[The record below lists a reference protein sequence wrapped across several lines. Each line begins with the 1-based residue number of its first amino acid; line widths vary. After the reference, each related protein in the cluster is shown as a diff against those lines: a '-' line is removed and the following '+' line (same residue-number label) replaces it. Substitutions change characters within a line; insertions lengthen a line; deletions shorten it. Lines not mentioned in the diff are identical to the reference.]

1 VLILQANEHT
11 TRFPFIFSIMA
22 NNNNNNALFGEGW
35 QNNDDDDNDNDNVVI
50 DIEDDEDHDDPT
62 LDGGVAVD
70 NSSSGSATAKRSSS
84 DCDLILYIY
93 CQKPLDIAPDHPIMR
108 PGITVSIGLEKNT
121 KLSAVFRRYVD
132 FCNESSGKEHSIKYR
147 DLEFVHCQLLDEH
160 ETAETSALMKNDR
173 ILVRK
178 VQKAEREAE
187 AERKRALREA
197 DRVYFQQMRQ
207 LMPDLGASRV
217 ADVILDCKG
226 KLMDTNGRH
235 QRVLS
240 TGVRA
245 HSAMLSRRCPWLKNI
260 ILQARNKARQEA
272 LEEEKEDTSDTPE
285 ERTTGATEIE
295 DEEDEMH
302 VAEEERREKN
312 GHGGVVSGDI
322 DMIDDD
328 DDDDD
333 RSFDSHEDG
342 EPARVEEDN
351 ADVFSSAH
359 LSHSRS
365 DKDLLLVTIP
375 DHSPEAVKILLEYCY
390 TNRVVSLGYDAF
402 VQSCK
407 TRPSKH
413 QGPVAPFHSSHH
425 SSKKWPGNGSPQVSF
440 SVALAAIRIA
450 EESGMRRLS
459 LMCEVA
465 ASQLV
470 TTDNVT
476 EALMM
481 STSQKSI
488 SGNDLP
494 YLRKACMDVILAR
507 GPRGVLDL
515 ERSASFRTA
524 LDSQQ
529 AVIVPTLL
537 KGTMEAVT
545 SWEASKGIKRDS
557 SEISYS
563 SFEELDKEDK
573 YAREKERRK
582 RRKRPSDV
590 DPEELYEDPIFGTWE
605 ADAAK
610 RSLKRMSQHLD
621 AINRRTATVSRG
633 GSSFFATGSQRTSRR
648 RRSKS

>member
-1 VLILQANEHT
+1 MVLRRRSSPLTVNPCPCSTTSSSCGVTLVSLEDEKTDSLVNVTTKSLSSSSISSSSSLSSHSPLPCNHHHKKNYSSWFHQLRNRRQSRRQSHRRRRHNQIAKPQEHYNQKQQT
-11 TRFPFIFSIMA
+11 E
-22 NNNNNNALFGEGW
+22 NKNV
-35 QNNDDDDNDNDNVVI
+35 QDDDDDDDHDDDHDDDDNI
-50 DIEDDEDHDDPT
+50 
-62 LDGGVAVD
+62 VD
-70 NSSSGSATAKRSSS
+70 NIVTSSTRRDSLKSSEASCTTEQESTCWMSSHPSSSSTSSS
-84 DCDLILYIY
+84 CSSTSCSSSSSPSLSFEEELV
-93 CQKPLDIAPDHPIMR
+93 QF
-108 PGITVSIGLEKNT
+108 EK
-121 KLSAVFRRYVD
+121 
-132 FCNESSGKEHSIKYR
+132 
-147 DLEFVHCQLLDEH
+147 
-160 ETAETSALMKNDR
+160 
-173 ILVRK
+173 
-178 VQKAEREAE
+178 
-187 AERKRALREA
+187 
-197 DRVYFQQMRQ
+197 Q
-207 LMPDLGASRV
+207 LMR
-217 ADVILDCKG
+217 
-226 KLMDTNGRH
+226 
-235 QRVLS
+235 S
-240 TGVRA
+240 TQQGQGD
-245 HSAMLSRRCPWLKNI
+245 K
-260 ILQARNKARQEA
+260 QEIH
-272 LEEEKEDTSDTPE
+272 PP
-285 ERTTGATEIE
+285 
-295 DEEDEMH
+295 
-302 VAEEERREKN
+302 N
-312 GHGGVVSGDI
+312 
-322 DMIDDD
+322 DDD